1 VAPPTTNLPRPTERT
16 TTAPPRE
23 RARTNA
29 AAPRLQPQ
37 QANRLEEV
45 EPSPPP
51 TIFPNA
57 TQPSNANDRTSPPAG
72 VLLPNL
78 PPRSNDAIVHP
89 PRMRANQ
96 GRAQRERGFVYPGAY
111 QQGPLRR
118 QGQERE
124 CGSST
129 SKGGGARSAVEDGGG
144 SIRLPPT
151 PDHLRGHRECR
162 PPYRRRRTT
171 PARRGWRWM

>member
-1 VAPPTTNLPRPTERT
+1 MVAPQTTNIPGLT
-16 TTAPPRE
+16 TTNNNGPAARASSNE
-23 RARTNA
+23 RRSA
-29 AAPRLQPQ
+29 AHTIYQHP
-37 QANRLEEV
+37 NRLEEV

-57 TQPSNANDRTSPPAG
+57 TRPSNANDRTSPPAG

-111 QQGPLRR
+111 QQGPLRSTTR
-118 QGQERE
+118 TRE
-124 CGSST
+124 
-129 SKGGGARSAVEDGGG
+129 GAREQ
-144 SIRLPPT
+144 
-151 PDHLRGHRECR
+151 HLQGWRSEVSG
-162 PPYRRRRTT
+162 
-171 PARRGWRWM
+171 RGWRRQHPSPADA